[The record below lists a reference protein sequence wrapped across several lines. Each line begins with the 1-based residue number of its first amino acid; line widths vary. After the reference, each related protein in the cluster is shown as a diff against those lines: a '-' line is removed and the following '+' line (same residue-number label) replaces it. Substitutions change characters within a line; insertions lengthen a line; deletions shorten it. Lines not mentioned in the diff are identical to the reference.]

1 MLFRVAAVQLSAF
14 DSDYER
20 QMGKIEK
27 LVSAAHQ
34 AGAAV
39 ICLPELMTTPYVA
52 RSQNLQWRTL
62 AESLEDGPTGLRI
75 AELAKKLSC
84 TIIATCYE
92 KEGAKLF
99 NSAFIAGKDG
109 KITGVYRKTH
119 VPLIESVQ
127 AYETLFFDKGDAL
140 PVFEIEGVKTGILIC
155 YDRSFPEAWRTLALK
170 GAQIVFVPTSS
181 SGYRGN
187 MYVDELRIAAAQHQI
202 FIVAANKS
210 GVESLPGEPGTI
222 TFYGKSSIIGPTGN
236 LLSGLE
242 QEENAFITTD
252 LDLHEVIE
260 TRQMLNYYRDRRSD
274 LYQL

>member
-14 DSDYER
+14 DSDYEM
-20 QMGKIEK
+20 QMNKIEE

-34 AGAAV
+34 AGATV

-52 RSQNLQWRTL
+52 RSKNLQWRML
-62 AESLEDGPTGLRI
+62 AESLENGPTGRRI
-75 AELAKKLSC
+75 ANLAKKLSC
-84 TIIATCYE
+84 TIVATCYE
-92 KEGAKLF
+92 KAGEKLF

-127 AYETLFFDKGDAL
+127 AYETLFFDQGDSL
-140 PVFEIEGVKTGILIC
+140 PVFEIDGVRTGILIC

-170 GAQIVFVPTSS
+170 GAQVIFLPTSS
-181 SGYRGN
+181 SGFRGN

-210 GVESLPGEPGTI
+210 GEESLPGEPGTI

-236 LLSGLE
+236 LLAGLE
-242 QEENAFITTD
+242 QEQNTFITSD
-252 LDLHEVIE
+252 LDWHEVIK